1 MRSST
6 RILNFYTENRTLLSQ
21 VQTPSLLSL
30 LLLTLILKQVSKL
43 RQIHLNELHAK
54 IQSERQVMPL
64 FLACSF

>member
-6 RILNFYTENRTLLSQ
+6 LILDFYTESRTLLTQ
-21 VQTPSLLSL
+21 VQTLLQL

-54 IQSERQVMPL
+54 IQSERQVCL
-64 FLACSF
+64 NVFL